1 MERIWPEV
9 LELSSDLQKAVSLLH
24 EAYSQ
29 MSRGDCPG
37 ARTKSGALNELESA
51 ADAKLKR
58 IERQLISSDLFPTIR
73 QYILEA
79 VRLLDDAIDRSMEAS
94 RMLCYRPL
102 SREEIDEL
110 RVGLE
115 PSLDGLFSLLLKIT
129 DETRRMLQLIVGDFA
144 AARKQAET
152 VEDTEEEIDRV
163 KLKLIEEL
171 YKREDRLKPLS
182 IIQLEKVILAADD
195 VADTCE
201 DISDA
206 LVNIANIANP

>member
-1 MERIWPEV
+1 MEKLWPDV
-9 LELSSDLQKAVSLLH
+9 LDLGDDLQRAVGLLH
-24 EAYSQ
+24 EAYGQ
-29 MSRGDCPG
+29 VSRGDCAG
-37 ARTKSGALNELESA
+37 ARAKSGALNELESA

-58 IERQLISSDLFPTIR
+58 IERQLILSGLFPTIR

-79 VRLLDDAIDRSMEAS
+79 VRLLDDAIDRSMEVS
-94 RMLCYRPL
+94 RILCYRPL
-102 SREEIDEL
+102 SKEEMDEL

-129 DETRRMLQLIVGDFA
+129 GETRRMLQLIVGDFV

-171 YKREDRLKPLS
+171 YKREDRLKLLS

>member
-9 LELSSDLQKAVSLLH
+9 LELSNDLQGAVGLLQ
-24 EAYSQ
+24 EAYNQ
-29 MSRGDCPG
+29 MSRGDCAG
-37 ARTKSGALNELESA
+37 ARAKSSALNELESA
-51 ADAKLKR
+51 ADSKLKG

-94 RMLCYRPL
+94 RMLCYRAL
-102 SREEIDEL
+102 TRQEIDEL
-110 RVGLE
+110 RVGLD
-115 PSLDGLFSLLLKIT
+115 PSLDNLFSLLLKIT
-129 DETRRMLQLIVGDFA
+129 DETKKMLQLVVGDFA
-144 AARKQAET
+144 AARRQAET
-152 VEDTEEEIDRV
+152 VEDMEEEIDRV

-195 VADTCE
+195 VADACE

-206 LVNIANIANP
+206 LVNIINIANP

>member
-1 MERIWPEV
+1 MERIWPGV
-9 LELSSDLQKAVSLLH
+9 LELSSDLQSAVSLLH

-29 MSRGDCPG
+29 MAGGDC
-37 ARTKSGALNELESA
+37 AAAKAKSGLLNELESS
-51 ADAKLKR
+51 ADAKLKK
-58 IERQLISSDLFPTIR
+58 IERQLISSDLFPTIK

-102 SREEIDEL
+102 SKEEIDEL

-129 DETRRMLQLIVGDFA
+129 DETRKMLQLIIGDFA

-152 VEDTEEEIDRV
+152 VEATEEEIDRV

-171 YKREDRLKPLS
+171 YKREGRLKLLS

>member
-1 MERIWPEV
+1 M
-9 LELSSDLQKAVSLLH
+9 D
-24 EAYSQ
+24 
-29 MSRGDCPG
+29 
-37 ARTKSGALNELESA
+37 SA
-51 ADAKLKR
+51 ATCLV
-58 IERQLISSDLFPTIR
+58 S
-73 QYILEA
+73 
-79 VRLLDDAIDRSMEAS
+79 RSMEAS

-102 SREEIDEL
+102 SKEEIDEL

-129 DETRRMLQLIVGDFA
+129 DETKGMLQLIVGDFA

-206 LVNIANIANP
+206 LVNIANIASP